1 MTRAAGWVR
10 AYRAAFAFL
19 TLIAI
24 GYQFW
29 VRTFV
34 PGFNPVNFFSFFTI
48 QSNLYG
54 AAVLLWGATLDPS
67 RRPPLA
73 VALIRGAAVLYLSV
87 TFVVFALLLS
97 DLQEQLQMTVPW
109 VDTVLHRIVPLV
121 VLVDWLIDPPRIR
134 IPFLRALIWLL
145 YPVVWLAYALVR
157 GALVGWY
164 PYPFLDPQHAGGYGG
179 VALTCLGIAA
189 GALLFTGLVVLLAR
203 WRGTPGQTS
212 MLADGGR

>member
-1 MTRAAGWVR
+1 MKRAAGWVR

-24 GYQFW
+24 GYQLW
-29 VRTFV
+29 LRTGV
-34 PGFNPVNFFSFFTI
+34 PGFNPVNFFSFFTV

-109 VDTVLHRIVPLV
+109 VDTVLHRIMPLA
-121 VLVDWLIDPPRIR
+121 VLADWLIDPPHVP
-134 IPFLRALIWLL
+134 IPFQWGLIWLL
-145 YPVVWLAYALVR
+145 YPIVWLAYALVR

-164 PYPFLDPQHAGGYGG
+164 PYPFLDPRQSGGYSG

-189 GALLFTGLVVLLAR
+189 GALLFTGLVVLIAR
-203 WRGTPGQTS
+203 LRRAASRTS
-212 MLADGGR
+212 ILADGGG